1 MLRHTLLLI
10 ATLCSAHLAALEQPQ
25 PSQEPNPIGINP
37 PARPVVSEGWNL
49 WAQGEALFWKAAVDR
64 LNYVI
69 VEKNSSAPNPPFHAS
84 IKSAEFDWNWGYRL
98 SAGYTMPHDRWD
110 LAATWTSINNNGSQS
125 ERAKG
130 SKTLLQPTGYQN
142 TLPSDISSVQGKW
155 EIDLSQVELAL
166 GKEFFPSP
174 WIKLR
179 PMGGMRSAWI
189 DQTTDA
195 HSKNFSNSEIAEQHG
210 KWHFWGLGFVAGA
223 QVDWMLSHDWSLFS
237 FADYSILWGYFS
249 HEQRQTH
256 APSQLYQ
263 LKKSM
268 RCARGVYD
276 IGFGLKWSHLFSDN
290 RWKLSC
296 KAGYEYH
303 LYPEQN
309 QFLYNTN
316 IVSPG
321 QSDDGSFINNGGDL
335 TYKGLSISIQI
346 DF

>member
-1 MLRHTLLLI
+1 MLRNYLLLI
-10 ATLCSAHLAALEQPQ
+10 LTLFAVHLAAAASTQHPT
-25 PSQEPNPIGINP
+25 EPNPIGTNL
-37 PARPVVSEGWNL
+37 PARPILNHGCNL
-49 WAQGEALFWKAAVDR
+49 WIQGEALFWKASVDR

-69 VEKNSSAPNPPFHAS
+69 VEKNTSEPNPPFHAS
-84 IKSAEFDWNWGYRL
+84 IKSAEYDWNWGYRL
-98 SAGYTMPHDRWD
+98 STGYTIPHDKWD
-110 LAATWTSINNNGSQS
+110 IAATWTSIQNNGSMS

-130 SKTLLQPTGYQN
+130 STILLQPTGYQN
-142 TLPSDISSVQGKW
+142 TIPSGITRVRGSWD
-155 EIDLSQVELAL
+155 IDLSQIELAL

-179 PMGGMRSAWI
+179 PMGGMRSTWI
-189 DQTTDA
+189 DQKSDT
-195 HSKNFSNSEIAEQHG
+195 HSVNISTFETAEQHG
-210 KWHFWGLGFVAGA
+210 KWRFWGLGFVAGA
-223 QVDWMLSHDWSLFS
+223 QVDWMLSQDWSIFS
-237 FADYSILWGYFS
+237 FADFSILWGYFS
-249 HEQRQTH
+249 HEQKQTR

-276 IGFGLKWSHLFSDN
+276 IGCGLKWSHFFSNN
-290 RWKLSC
+290 RWKLTC
-296 KAGYEYH
+296 KASYEYH

-335 TYKGLSISIQI
+335 TYKGLSLSIQI